1 MLNKPKRTTGEDG
14 NVKEIIEHKD
24 ARIDDVD
31 RAMHG
36 WIDTK
41 MNLHCQSNKGWKK
54 VEVKWVAGERAHVS
68 KIKKEM
74 RDSSGALILPI
85 ITLQRTGMKK
95 DPAMKGTA
103 WAHIPAVIDAA
114 GGSLTISRRIN
125 QKKSSDFTSADIRR
139 RTKNDNSP
147 NFRTR
152 KKEKVVY
159 ETVSVPM
166 PAYVEVQYVISIW
179 TEYQQQMNEILQ
191 PFATRRGGVNNFS
204 VEYDGL
210 RYEAFMDAD
219 FGTESNVGELGADER
234 KYEAKIN
241 IRVLATL
248 LGEGANADRP
258 KTVIRE
264 SAVKVQM
271 SRERVV
277 VGDEGEQHYGGKYRS

>member
-24 ARIDDVD
+24 ISIEDVD

-36 WIDTK
+36 WLDKK
-41 MNLHCQSNKGWKK
+41 MNLHCQTNKGWKK
-54 VEVKWVAGERAHVS
+54 VEVKWVAGERAYAS

-74 RDSSGALILPI
+74 RDPSGALILPI

-103 WAHIPAVIDAA
+103 WAHIPAVQDAA
-114 GGSLTISRRIN
+114 GGSLTIAKRIN
-125 QKKSSDFTSADIRR
+125 QKKSSAFSSADARR
-139 RTKNDNSP
+139 RAKNDNSP

-159 ETVSVPM
+159 ETISVPM
-166 PAYVEVQYVISIW
+166 PAYVEVQYEIDIW
-179 TEYQQQMNEILQ
+179 AEYQQQMNEILQ

-204 VEYDGL
+204 VEHGGL

-219 FGTESNVGELGADER
+219 FSTESNVGELDTDER
-234 KYEAKIN
+234 KYEAKVS

-248 LGEGANADRP
+248 LGDGTNADRP
-258 KTVIRE
+258 RTVIRE

-271 SRERVV
+271 SRERTML
-277 VGDEGEQHYGGKYRS
+277 GDEGR